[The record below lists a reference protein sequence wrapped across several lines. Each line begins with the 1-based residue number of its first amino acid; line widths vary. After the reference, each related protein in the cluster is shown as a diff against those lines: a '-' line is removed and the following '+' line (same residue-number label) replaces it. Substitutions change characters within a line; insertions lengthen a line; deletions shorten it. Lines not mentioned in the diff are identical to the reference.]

1 MIALIGCK
9 VDASATAV
17 SPTTNRSSAALD
29 ADVVAGGAGGG
40 GGGGGRGVRPEHLSV
55 ERRQMVVSGRR
66 LMVSSHEMSQLFS
79 FPLIRFLPHL
89 ISVRRGR

>member
-29 ADVVAGGAGGG
+29 ADVVAGGAGWEEEGEEGEEGG
-40 GGGGGRGVRPEHLSV
+40 GLGRS
-55 ERRQMVVSGRR
+55 
-66 LMVSSHEMSQLFS
+66 
-79 FPLIRFLPHL
+79 I
-89 ISVRRGR
+89 